1 MAQVQYSEGVPDVAP
16 RTEAPEDYQREQA
29 NPAEFGGLVAQGA
42 EKAGQG
48 ALQAGKFF
56 GEVAAN
62 STWNDTNDQIQKVLH
77 GDPNKPQLGP
87 DGQPV
92 VGPDG
97 KPVPDAG
104 YFGLKGS
111 AALYARPNVEKQ
123 IDEILKGS
131 RANLSTPEEQLYFDT
146 ISRRQRSYWSNDIG
160 EYANRQQTGWYSDV
174 NKSQITQNL
183 GEITRY
189 ADDPVRSA
197 HSINDLANA
206 YVKEAQLNGTDQQ
219 AAVREGHA
227 VGTEA
232 RIEAIAVNNPAAAL
246 RMVDDP
252 NAKAVLG
259 NRWAPLAERLRAR
272 GNQAIGVEKTMA
284 HVNAIASGYQA
295 PPLPA
300 VTDAIFGQES
310 GHGANTQTSVT
321 GAVGYGQIEPAT
333 FRQFANPGQDIN
345 NRADNKAVGQRII
358 ANYYQQYNG
367 DPYRVAV
374 AYFSG
379 PGNVSPPGSP
389 TPWLHDRADPT
400 GKTVS
405 SYVSDIA
412 GRLGAKPS
420 EAAIMPHAPLPQ
432 NDPYALNA
440 SAMQAIMNDDSMNE
454 DQKQAAFTYLQRSFQ
469 HAQVAAEAD
478 VKAKKDANDTAANG
492 YVSTM
497 MKSGASPQMLTDIAN
512 NPNLTWET
520 KENLQRIATQDFG
533 LESTT
538 QYGKAYADTYK
549 RIFLPPD
556 DPNRINDVNDILK
569 LGIPGQDNG
578 LTPRGVGELG
588 KVFVASRK
596 DPDQSAVNQTKAS
609 LLNYAKSLLS
619 FDQESLIP
627 GIPPLR
633 DQKGVQAFDGEFVPR
648 FEAFYDAQIKAGK
661 DPWEILTKD
670 NVDKI
675 AQQIRPKSQVAADR
689 IRAEGSLT
697 GDQVDNA
704 VPPQAPA
711 GVSDETW
718 AGLLKTPPT
727 NQMTGR
733 PASAKVYGDAILAV
747 QQNADNAAYK
757 NSFNKWFGAKGAMA
771 DDLLGKL
778 GTAPGQSAPQAAPGA
793 PIVVPQQTSAT
804 LPQPAAATDAET
816 NFQKVRDE
824 ALEHLGAPHNVRAEL
839 LQQAHPLPQLPELGT
854 GMELPGISQET
865 AAWLSQPRT
874 VRNVRTERLREGAP
888 AQEHAPDPTF
898 GMGPN
903 FYRLDEAQQRRVREA
918 YEAVIAAQRGN
929 QAQAALQQNAG
940 LH

>member
-42 EKAGQG
+42 EKAGAG
-48 ALQAGKFF
+48 ALGAAKFF
-56 GEVAAN
+56 GQVAADN
-62 STWNDTNDQIQKVLH
+62 ASNEFQDRVTKLLH
-77 GDPNKPQLGP
+77 GDPNKQTIGP
-87 DGQPV
+87 DGQPQQ
-92 VGPDG
+92 DL
-97 KPVPDAG
+97 G
-104 YFGLKGS
+104 YLGLKGR
-111 AALYARPNVEKQ
+111 AALDARPAVEKQ
-123 IDEILKGS
+123 MDDLTNDIRQGLQTPDQQLQFDDFTRRYRTYISGDIGTHADQQANQWYGQVNGAT
-131 RANLSTPEEQLYFDT
+131 ANLALTHISQNAYDEEEFKHATKDLINARVKSVDLTGGSDQQRQVAINEAKAEATSARLQT
-146 ISRRQRSYWSNDIG
+146 IAINHPDQALAMLEGNKNTLSVTNSRTGATYYDELSGRFRARG
-160 EYANRQQTGWYSDV
+160 EQQTGV
-174 NKSQITQNL
+174 N
-183 GEITRY
+183 
-189 ADDPVRSA
+189 
-197 HSINDLANA
+197 
-206 YVKEAQLNGTDQQ
+206 
-219 AAVREGHA
+219 AAVRHTNEA
-227 VGTEA
+227 AGTY
-232 RIEAIAVNNPAAAL
+232 VP
-246 RMVDDP
+246 
-252 NAKAVLG
+252 
-259 NRWAPLAERLRAR
+259 
-272 GNQAIGVEKTMA
+272 
-284 HVNAIASGYQA
+284 
-295 PPLPA
+295 PPLPKLQ
-300 VTDAIFGQES
+300 DAIFGQES
-310 GHGANTQTSVT
+310 GRGVNTRTSPT
-321 GAVGYGQIEPAT
+321 GAVGGMQIEPAT
-333 FRQFANPGQDIN
+333 FRQFAQPGENIN
-345 NRADNKAVGQRII
+345 NPADNKAVGDRIL
-358 ANYYQQYNG
+358 ARYYQQYNG
-367 DPYRVAV
+367 DPYRAAV

-389 TPWLHDRADPT
+389 TPWLHDTNDGRT
-400 GKTVS
+400 SVS
-405 SYVSDIA
+405 QYVSQIA
-412 GRLGAKPS
+412 GRLG
-420 EAAIMPHAPLPQ
+420 EAPQNAGVMPHAPLPG

-440 SAMQAIMNDDSMNE
+440 AAMQRVMDDPNLNE
-454 DQKQAAFTYLQRSFQ
+454 NEKQYAFQYLQRSFQ

-588 KVFVASRK
+588 KVFMASRK
-596 DPDQSAVNQTKAS
+596 DPDQAAVNQTKAS

-718 AGLLKTPPT
+718 TGLLKTPPT

-733 PASAKVYGDAILAV
+733 PASAKVYGDAILAL

-804 LPQPAAATDAET
+804 LPQPAAATDAES

-888 AQEHAPDPTF
+888 AQEQAPDPTF

>member
-1 MAQVQYSEGVPDVAP
+1 MVRAS
-16 RTEAPEDYQREQA
+16 QRRHCQ
-29 NPAEFGGLVAQGA
+29 L
-42 EKAGQG
+42 
-48 ALQAGKFF
+48 AL
-56 GEVAAN
+56 
-62 STWNDTNDQIQKVLH
+62 TH
-77 GDPNKPQLGP
+77 
-87 DGQPV
+87 
-92 VGPDG
+92 
-97 KPVPDAG
+97 
-104 YFGLKGS
+104 
-111 AALYARPNVEKQ
+111 
-123 IDEILKGS
+123 
-131 RANLSTPEEQLYFDT
+131 
-146 ISRRQRSYWSNDIG
+146 ISQ
-160 EYANRQQTGWYSDV
+160 
-174 NKSQITQNL
+174 
-183 GEITRY
+183 
-189 ADDPVRSA
+189 
-197 HSINDLANA
+197 NA
-206 YVKEAQLNGTDQQ
+206 YDEEEFKHATKDLINARVKSVDLTGGSDQQ
-219 AAVREGHA
+219 RQVAINEAKAEATSARLQTIAINHPDQALAMLEGNKNTLSVTDSRTGATYYDELSGRFRARGEQPTGVNAAVRHTNEA
-227 VGTEA
+227 AGTY
-232 RIEAIAVNNPAAAL
+232 VP
-246 RMVDDP
+246 
-252 NAKAVLG
+252 
-259 NRWAPLAERLRAR
+259 
-272 GNQAIGVEKTMA
+272 
-284 HVNAIASGYQA
+284 
-295 PPLPA
+295 PPLPKLQ
-300 VTDAIFGQES
+300 DAIFGQES
-310 GHGANTQTSVT
+310 GRGANHRPVRRVRSAACRSSRRPFVSSRSPAKISTIQPTTRRSATAFWRGIISNTTAIPIARPWPIFQV
-321 GAVGYGQIEPAT
+321 PAT
-333 FRQFANPGQDIN
+333 CRRRVVRRRGCTIPTTAVRRFAEF
-345 NRADNKAVGQRII
+345 ADRRSFGEAPQN
-358 ANYYQQYNG
+358 
-367 DPYRVAV
+367 
-374 AYFSG
+374 
-379 PGNVSPPGSP
+379 
-389 TPWLHDRADPT
+389 
-400 GKTVS
+400 
-405 SYVSDIA
+405 A
-412 GRLGAKPS
+412 GV
-420 EAAIMPHAPLPQ
+420 MPHAPLPG

-440 SAMQAIMNDDSMNE
+440 AAMQRVMDDPNLNE
-454 DQKQAAFTYLQRSFQ
+454 NEKQYAFQYLQRSFQ

-588 KVFVASRK
+588 KVFMASRK
-596 DPDQSAVNQTKAS
+596 DPDQAAVNQTKAS

-689 IRAEGSLT
+689 IRAEGSAT

-718 AGLLKTPPT
+718 TGLLKTPPT

-733 PASAKVYGDAILAV
+733 PTSAKVYGDAVLAL

-778 GTAPGQSAPQAAPGA
+778 GAAPGQSAPQAAPGA

-804 LPQPAAATDAET
+804 LPQPAALPTPKAISRKCATRPWNILARRT
-816 NFQKVRDE
+816 MF
-824 ALEHLGAPHNVRAEL
+824 ALNCCSKRIHCHNC
-839 LQQAHPLPQLPELGT
+839 PN
-854 GMELPGISQET
+854 
-865 AAWLSQPRT
+865 W
-874 VRNVRTERLREGAP
+874 AP
-888 AQEHAPDPTF
+888 AWNCREF
-898 GMGPN
+898 RK
-903 FYRLDEAQQRRVREA
+903 RLPRGCRNRGRFAMCGQSVYAKARQRRNRHPIRLSA
-918 YEAVIAAQRGN
+918 WDRISIAWTKRNSVEYAKPTR
-929 QAQAALQQNAG
+929 L
-940 LH
+940 